1 MALSLFL
8 QTQGYTPASPF
19 LNPGLW
25 SQAESTT
32 SIPWICSL
40 QMEDFLIFKILSTKF
55 HNKDVHLPIDI
66 VKCTSVCALCYI
78 LLGAIQNYL
87 FFLLLLNIR
96 VFFFYLFHFASQ
108 PHCFLHPSSHLFF
121 PPAHPTSTDP
131 NG

>member
-87 FFLLLLNIR
+87 FFFVKYQ
-96 VFFFYLFHFASQ
+96 VFFLFISFCIPTTLLPPSLIPSFLPPSP
-108 PHCFLHPSSHLFF
+108 PHIY
-121 PPAHPTSTDP
+121 
-131 NG
+131 